1 MSQSLE
7 DAESVHADSA
17 NVVSPILNSS
27 DEAGQKK
34 NDKAGDST
42 YDKLANR
49 VSENPHTSLTS
60 KEDRPRKSR
69 KRKRNSPSSCPEIV
83 KRPNKKERKKQKS
96 RPGKWKRPP
105 SSSLSF
111 TSSSSC
117 ISFTKLEN
125 EMVDKRFK
133 IIP

>member
-27 DEAGQKK
+27 DEAGKK

-60 KEDRPRKSR
+60 KEDRPRKSK

-83 KRPNKKERKKQKS
+83 KRSSKKERKKSKS
-96 RPGKWKRPP
+96 RQEKWKRPP

-125 EMVDKRFK
+125 EMVDKKFK

>member
-1 MSQSLE
+1 MQTQRMLFLLYLTP
-7 DAESVHADSA
+7 VMRQ
-17 NVVSPILNSS
+17 
-27 DEAGQKK
+27 GKK

-69 KRKRNSPSSCPEIV
+69 KRKRNSLSSCPEIV

>member
-17 NVVSPILNSS
+17 NVVSPIYL
-27 DEAGQKK
+27 GQK
-34 NDKAGDST
+34 NDEAGDST

-49 VSENPHTSLTS
+49 VSENPHISLTS
-60 KEDRPRKSR
+60 KKDRPRKS
-69 KRKRNSPSSCPEIV
+69 KKSKRNSPSSCPEIV
-83 KRPNKKERKKQKS
+83 KRPNKKERKKSKS
-96 RPGKWKRPP
+96 RHEKWKRPP

-111 TSSSSC
+111 TSCSSC